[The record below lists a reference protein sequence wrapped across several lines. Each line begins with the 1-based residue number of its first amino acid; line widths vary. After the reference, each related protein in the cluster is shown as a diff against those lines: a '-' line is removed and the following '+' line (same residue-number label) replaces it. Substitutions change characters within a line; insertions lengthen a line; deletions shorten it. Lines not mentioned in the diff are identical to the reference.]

1 MQRDHIGLRQRVFQ
15 RVGRHGRA
23 ERETRADVVEHHAHA
38 HGFSQDANLRADIAV
53 ADHGHGLATNLE
65 RTLGGFL
72 PFPQMGRA
80 AFLGDAAHQHDRLA
94 DHQFRHRARVGERGI
109 EHRNAGVGR
118 RAEVDLRGAD
128 AEAAHRQQL
137 AGLGEGFRRER
148 GGGADAKQFVPLH
161 RLLQGFAGQG
171 LALRGDVDLMAPQHL
186 LGAGVDIF

>member
-1 MQRDHIGLRQRVFQ
+1 M
-15 RVGRHGRA
+15 
-23 ERETRADVVEHHAHA
+23 
-38 HGFSQDANLRADIAV
+38 
-53 ADHGHGLATNLE
+53 
-65 RTLGGFL
+65 
-72 PFPQMGRA
+72 
-80 AFLGDAAHQHDRLA
+80 
-94 DHQFRHRARVGERGI
+94 
-109 EHRNAGVGR
+109 GR